1 MEFSLL
7 EKVICPVSKALRF
20 LLPKLK
26 ASFVPVLFFQK
37 IRTLRGMRRHECTKL
52 YDCVHAFGACTE
64 AGLGAG
70 LGALR
75 GISDGKSGA
84 KLPFCGRTE

>member
-52 YDCVHAFGACTE
+52 YDCVHDFGACTE
-64 AGLGAG
+64 AG

-84 KLPFCGRTE
+84 KLQG

>member
-52 YDCVHAFGACTE
+52 YDCVHDFGAYTE
-64 AGLGAG
+64 AG